1 MSAFRNFALVAAA
14 AVSLAGAAQAQSAI
28 TPPANQQGT
37 ARGHR
42 GQGGERGLF
51 RDLNLTDAQKTQIK
65 AIHAKYQPQLKTARE
80 QAKPYMDAA
89 RTARQK
95 GDTATA
101 RADMLKAR
109 EVNAVNAGSSNAG
122 AGRSARGA
130 HRRSTG
136 EARRK
141 DESVQGTRRESWRAW
156 PAWSRRPTGE
166 WAQAWTDDKRSVT
179 RTDLSGKKSRLRIAR
194 PAFFITHRAL
204 SATREKTYFS
214 NAHRAGCGSLRG

>member
-109 EVNAVNAGSSNAG
+109 EVMQSTQTVRTQELNEVRGVLTADQQAKLDAKMK
-122 AGRSARGA
+122 AFKARGA
-130 HRRSTG
+130 NRGEHGQRGHGGRRG
-136 EARRK
+136 NGRK
-141 DESVQGTRRESWRAW
+141 RGQT
-156 PAWSRRPTGE
+156 T
-166 WAQAWTDDKRSVT
+166 
-179 RTDLSGKKSRLRIAR
+179 SGQ
-194 PAFFITHRAL
+194 
-204 SATREKTYFS
+204 
-214 NAHRAGCGSLRG
+214 